1 MFHIAGPQVKPCS
14 GACTLAPSGLYSSSP
29 DSSYQELSQSPALRS
44 GYPLVLS
51 KKTSSGSCLR
61 VWLSLTELKRPW
73 TNLDISL
80 GSRGD
85 QKMPMCQVTTYSQ
98 GPVLCQKPC
107 QVQSNLACPC
117 PHLALALKD
126 TAGRLG
132 DTGLQQQS
140 NLQLPV
146 GRSQGRIREPFVQQS
161 NLCFRGTASPHL
173 QNSCLPPAGPSSHQK
188 QTFQVAGC
196 LDLRLSE
203 DLAPLDGCTWPGP
216 RPWCRS
222 GSWAPRL
229 VGEPLTLEDL
239 SVSDHSQS
247 QASTS
252 FSCSTAHWLLDST
265 QHLEPESQTS
275 WEHLG
280 LTQRGPHNC
289 GGQSTPAQSWP
300 SHSRESLSFLETLE
314 VQARFSESPIYMPLL
329 HEATLGTL
337 AGDFSDS
344 DHEVLSSQYLGARER
359 GPPGFLFNKRHRGHF
374 SVTLE
379 ERSKETRLESPGI
392 FSVLPGQEGRERAP
406 EEKTGR
412 DGERMASCPSNIAP
426 AQSTTQN
433 EAQNI
438 VTLDSQTA
446 CRKLLSESF
455 RVWRRLSQ
463 RRQAV
468 AKATAMRHRQL
479 IRKSLREL
487 HWVLWLQKT
496 RLEAAWE
503 QQAKALLARSFREW
517 RHVALRQKL
526 EQPHT
531 QAVPT
536 FLASRGSLSLER
548 KAAADL
554 AWRCR
559 CFRAWQRLAQRG
571 AQYRRHLA
579 HRRVRTLRA
588 CLGQWMEMKRLQAS
602 DVTKVTQLALHWLK
616 AGNEVLS
623 GLAPGAA
630 MAHCLET
637 VTHAQQLSKGPD
649 QCSLWEICQKL
660 ALYRTLLLW
669 RTRFYQR
676 QQTGAGHQELRLIP
690 LSTCPPLSYDIS

>member
-1 MFHIAGPQVKPCS
+1 
-14 GACTLAPSGLYSSSP
+14 
-29 DSSYQELSQSPALRS
+29 
-44 GYPLVLS
+44 
-51 KKTSSGSCLR
+51 
-61 VWLSLTELKRPW
+61 
-73 TNLDISL
+73 
-80 GSRGD
+80 
-85 QKMPMCQVTTYSQ
+85 MPMCQVTTHAQ

-107 QVQSNLACPC
+107 QVQSNLTCPC

-140 NLQLPV
+140 NLHLPV

-173 QNSCLPPAGPSSHQK
+173 QNSCLPPTGPSSHQK
-188 QTFQVAGC
+188 QTFQVTGC
-196 LDLRLSE
+196 LDLRLSA

-247 QASTS
+247 QASS
-252 FSCSTAHWLLDST
+252 PFSCSTAHWLLDST
-265 QHLEPESQTS
+265 QHLQPESQTS
-275 WEHLG
+275 WEHPG

-300 SHSRESLSFLETLE
+300 SHSKESLSFLETLE
-314 VQARFSESPIYMPLL
+314 
-329 HEATLGTL
+329 
-337 AGDFSDS
+337 
-344 DHEVLSSQYLGARER
+344 
-359 GPPGFLFNKRHRGHF
+359 
-374 SVTLE
+374 
-379 ERSKETRLESPGI
+379 
-392 FSVLPGQEGRERAP
+392 
-406 EEKTGR
+406 
-412 DGERMASCPSNIAP
+412 
-426 AQSTTQN
+426 N

-438 VTLDSQTA
+438 VTLDSQAA
-446 CRKLLSESF
+446 CQKLLSESF

-463 RRQAV
+463 RHQAV

-487 HWVLWLQKT
+487 RWVLWLQET

-503 QQAKALLARSFREW
+503 QQAKALLAWSFREW
-517 RHVALRQKL
+517 RHVALQQKL

-531 QAVPT
+531 QAAPT

-548 KAAADL
+548 KAATDL

-559 CFRAWQRLAQRG
+559 CFKAWQRLAKRG

-579 HRRVRTLRA
+579 HRRVRTLRV
-588 CLGQWMEMKRLQAS
+588 CLGQWIEMKQLQAS
-602 DVTKVTQLALHWLK
+602 DVTKMTQLALHRQK

-623 GLAPGAA
+623 GLAPGTA

-660 ALYRTLLLW
+660 ALYQTLLLW

-676 QQTGAGHQELRLIP
+676 QQAGSFFQGMQKQILQHLLSQWHLWSRPSLNSSPLESHSPVSMAPKSHVLSCLSSSAGAAGLHGPGESCLLGLELELWGCDEFVEAAAGKVVDRQQFLCEQYQRWGQVHLQVLQKVALCWILWMYQPCLGQIHQAHAAQQLTTR
-690 LSTCPPLSYDIS
+690 

>member
-1 MFHIAGPQVKPCS
+1 MHSCPQTHETKTCHRIE
-14 GACTLAPSGLYSSSP
+14 GKCTPKDCGCPEA
-29 DSSYQELSQSPALRS
+29 
-44 GYPLVLS
+44 
-51 KKTSSGSCLR
+51 R

-85 QKMPMCQVTTYSQ
+85 QKMPMC
-98 GPVLCQKPC
+98 
-107 QVQSNLACPC
+107 
-117 PHLALALKD
+117 
-126 TAGRLG
+126 
-132 DTGLQQQS
+132 
-140 NLQLPV
+140 
-146 GRSQGRIREPFVQQS
+146 
-161 NLCFRGTASPHL
+161 
-173 QNSCLPPAGPSSHQK
+173 
-188 QTFQVAGC
+188 
-196 LDLRLSE
+196 
-203 DLAPLDGCTWPGP
+203 
-216 RPWCRS
+216 
-222 GSWAPRL
+222 
-229 VGEPLTLEDL
+229 
-239 SVSDHSQS
+239 
-247 QASTS
+247 
-252 FSCSTAHWLLDST
+252 
-265 QHLEPESQTS
+265 
-275 WEHLG
+275 
-280 LTQRGPHNC
+280 
-289 GGQSTPAQSWP
+289 
-300 SHSRESLSFLETLE
+300 
-314 VQARFSESPIYMPLL
+314 
-329 HEATLGTL
+329 
-337 AGDFSDS
+337 
-344 DHEVLSSQYLGARER
+344 
-359 GPPGFLFNKRHRGHF
+359 
-374 SVTLE
+374 
-379 ERSKETRLESPGI
+379 
-392 FSVLPGQEGRERAP
+392 
-406 EEKTGR
+406 
-412 DGERMASCPSNIAP
+412 
-426 AQSTTQN
+426 QN

-531 QAVPT
+531 QAALT

-579 HRRVRTLRA
+579 HRRVRTLRV

-676 QQTGAGHQELRLIP
+676 QQTGVPEVGMQLAAQAYVQQTAITQCWQRLRGLLRTHRVQSQSTLFKQKLEPQTQAQGMDLGHWLRLASRGHLLLLTDTTYFWMRVSQRDPSAQPSSSGCHCLHGPSTGP
-690 LSTCPPLSYDIS
+690 LQE